1 MRDILAIQGVWF
13 AGAATVEA
21 PVAPALTS
29 TLLLMKVGYSILIGL
44 SYGIEKWFH
53 TFLHTG

>member
-1 MRDILAIQGVWF
+1 MRDLLAIQGVWF

-21 PVAPALTS
+21 PAAPALSS

-44 SYGIEKWFH
+44 SYGITKWFH
-53 TFLHTG
+53 TSIHTG